1 MKKVATSKGKKFS
14 LGGVK
19 NGSSSDI
26 LENCDPEKLWNA
38 AIAVVKSGCALTIAS
53 TRDGSTLVIT
63 VLENGEAERAYAE
76 DVTQAEDILDQITKL
91 GEADQD

>member
-1 MKKVATSKGKKFS
+1 MKKTAAAKGKKFS
-14 LGGVK
+14 LGGTK

-26 LENCDPEKLWNA
+26 LESCDPEKLWNA

-76 DVTQAEDILDQITKL
+76 DVTQAEDILDQITRL
-91 GEADQD
+91 GDSAMD